1 MNPPFNNY
9 LNTLVNSLETINEAA
24 VNEPENSGETAPV
37 KPRRIWQP
45 PSGACCAGCGSA
57 DITGLP
63 TYSVGSG
70 VALRPYADDVLC
82 QKCGQIAPPQYQFSD
97 ER

>member
-1 MNPPFNNY
+1 MNLPFKTH
-9 LNTLVNSLETINEAA
+9 LNHLETANDAENEAA
-24 VNEPENSGETAPV
+24 NRSEEGTA

-45 PSGACCAGCGSA
+45 PSGARCAGCGSA
-57 DITGLP
+57 DIRGLP

-82 QKCGQIAPPQYQFSD
+82 RNCGQIAPPHYEGIRQ
-97 ER
+97 

>member
-1 MNPPFNNY
+1 MNPPFNNQ
-9 LNTLVNSLETINEAA
+9 LNTLETEDGAA
-24 VNEPENSGETAPV
+24 ANAQAGAGGEVTA

-45 PSGACCAGCGSA
+45 PSGARCAGCGSA
-57 DITGLP
+57 DIAGLP

-82 QKCGQIAPPQYQFSD
+82 RKCGQIAPPKHTLNDDQ
-97 ER
+97 